1 MQKWRA
7 KAMDMQDKDLDKL
20 FQSALNDYEIEPS
33 AEVWTGITGELDAG
47 KRKRVWLPYLSIA
60 AAAVLLI
67 TAGVLFIP
75 KEVKTINPKKDGLAG
90 VSHPIQPKTVA
101 GPIQATQPETSAGKQ
116 PEKALAAPA
125 NSLAAISIHKP
136 NKKAVITAIPVTAEP
151 ARDIA
156 KPADQQPVLA
166 SATNKQEVKVALQ
179 PDTVT
184 RIFPKHID
192 ETPVFAGIKSPV
204 APTEVATIKPT
215 VPVKKHKIRSLGDVF
230 NVMIA
235 AVDKRKDKIIEFSN
249 TDEDDATITGVNLGI
264 IKVKKEK

>member
-1 MQKWRA
+1 
-7 KAMDMQDKDLDKL
+7 MDMQDKDLDKL

-33 AEVWTGITGELDAG
+33 ANVWTGITGELDAG
-47 KRKRVWLPYLSIA
+47 KRKKVWLPYLSIA

-90 VSHPIQPKTVA
+90 VSHPIKPKTAA
-101 GPIQATQPETSAGKQ
+101 GPIQATQPETAAGKK
-116 PEKALAAPA
+116 PEEAVAAPA
-125 NSLAAISIHKP
+125 NSLTAISIHKR
-136 NKKAVITAIPVTAEP
+136 NKKAVTAAPVTAAP

-156 KPADQQPVLA
+156 KPDDQQPVLA
-166 SATNKQEVKVALQ
+166 SATNRQEVKVAVQ
-179 PDTVT
+179 PDTAT
-184 RIFPKHID
+184 RILPKHID
-192 ETPVFAGIKSPV
+192 ETPVFASIKSPV
-204 APTEVATIKPT
+204 APTEAATIKPAT
-215 VPVKKHKIRSLGDVF
+215 PAKKHKIRSLGDVF

-264 IKVKKEK
+264 IKIKKEK

>member
-1 MQKWRA
+1 
-7 KAMDMQDKDLDKL
+7 MDMQDKDLDKL

-33 AEVWTGITGELDAG
+33 ANVWTGITGELDAG
-47 KRKRVWLPYLSIA
+47 KRKKVWLPYLSIA

-90 VSHPIQPKTVA
+90 VNHPIKPKTAA
-101 GPIQATQPETSAGKQ
+101 GPIQATPLETAVDKKPEEAV
-116 PEKALAAPA
+116 AAPA
-125 NSLAAISIHKP
+125 NSLAAINIHKP
-136 NKKAVITAIPVTAEP
+136 NKKAVAAPPTQ
-151 ARDIA
+151 DIA
-156 KPADQQPVLA
+156 KPDDQQPVLA
-166 SATNKQEVKVALQ
+166 SATNKQEVKVAVQ

-192 ETPVFAGIKSPV
+192 EAPVFASIKSPV
-204 APTEVATIKPT
+204 AATEVSTIKPAT
-215 VPVKKHKIRSLGDVF
+215 PAKKHKIRSLGDVF

>member
-1 MQKWRA
+1 
-7 KAMDMQDKDLDKL
+7 MDMQDKDLDKL

-33 AEVWTGITGELDAG
+33 ANVWTGIAGELDAG
-47 KRKRVWLPYLSIA
+47 KRKKVWLPYLSIA
-60 AAAVLLI
+60 AAAVLMI

-75 KEVKTINPKKDGLAG
+75 KEVKTIKKDGLAG

-101 GPIQATQPETSAGKQ
+101 GPIQATQPETAAGKQ
-116 PEKALAAPA
+116 PKEAAAAPA
-125 NSLAAISIHKP
+125 NTLAAISIHKP
-136 NKKAVITAIPVTAEP
+136 NKKAVTTARVTAAP

-156 KPADQQPVLA
+156 KPDDQQPVLA
-166 SATNKQEVKVALQ
+166 SATNKQEVKVTVQ

-184 RIFPKHID
+184 RIFQKHID
-192 ETPVFAGIKSPV
+192 ETQAFASIKSPV
-204 APTEVATIKPT
+204 APTEVATIKPAT
-215 VPVKKHKIRSLGDVF
+215 PAKKHKIRSLGDVF